1 MTPQVV
7 LMLELVMYYG
17 HLFRMKEVRLASEF
31 SCDGCWLLLICNFEV
46 LHRFS
51 KDVGT
56 CSVLLSFV
64 SNDSIT

>member
-17 HLFRMKEVRLASEF
+17 HLFRMKEVCLASEF
-31 SCDGCWLLLICNFEV
+31 SCDGCWLILIRNFEV
-46 LHRFS
+46 IHSFS

-56 CSVLLSFV
+56 CSVVVICFE
-64 SNDSIT
+64 